1 MPVPQDQRPPCLPL
15 RAHEDQLLS
24 SGVVDEVGLLVVP
37 GRLDGLGSKEERR
50 QQILGVGSGLGDQ
63 LAAQRPEIQR
73 FVAKDRGPHGSGE
86 LRAREAERF
95 VGQQAQQF
103 IDGQT
108 PQRVAACRVC
118 IGGEG
123 HGTLAGPKGPLSPS
137 AFTAEPSR
145 GFDSQ

>member
-1 MPVPQDQRPPCLPL
+1 MPVPQDQGPPCLPL

-37 GRLDGLGSKEERR
+37 GRLDGLGSEEEGR

-73 FVAKDRGPHGSGE
+73 FVAQDRGPHGSRE
-86 LRAREAERF
+86 LRAREAQRF

-103 IDGQT
+103 IDGLT
-108 PQRVAACRVC
+108 PQRVAHGLLQHQYDCLGAGV
-118 IGGEG
+118 GGR
-123 HGTLAGPKGPLSPS
+123 S
-137 AFTAEPSR
+137 
-145 GFDSQ
+145 